1 MTTRKGNPVSESL
14 RIDRW
19 LFFCRFFKTRSKA
32 TAAVTGGHVKLN
44 GERTSPGVRVA
55 VGDRIELV
63 RDRLPYSLEVV
74 AIPARRGPATEAR
87 SCYVEDDDMVRE
99 RETKLAAL
107 RQDRML
113 MPKTPGRPDKRTR
126 RKLRERGRRRE

>member
-1 MTTRKGNPVSESL
+1 MRSDNPASDSL

-44 GERTSPGVRVA
+44 GERAAPGARVQA
-55 VGDRIELV
+55 GDRIELV
-63 RDRLPYSLEVV
+63 RDRLPWSLEVT
-74 AIPARRGPATEAR
+74 AIPLRRGPAQEAR
-87 SCYVEDDDMVRE
+87 ACYLEDDAVVRE
-99 RETKLAAL
+99 RELKVAAL

-113 MPKTPGRPDKRTR
+113 MPRTAGKPDKRTR
-126 RKLRERGRRRE
+126 RKLRERNREQSRD

>member
-1 MTTRKGNPVSESL
+1 MRSDNPASDSL

-44 GERTSPGVRVA
+44 GERAAPGARVQA
-55 VGDRIELV
+55 GDRIGLV
-63 RDRLPYSLEVV
+63 RDRLPWSLEVT
-74 AIPARRGPATEAR
+74 AIPLRRGPAQEAR
-87 SCYVEDDDMVRE
+87 ACYLEDDAVVHE
-99 RETKLAAL
+99 RELKVAAL

-113 MPKTPGRPDKRTR
+113 MPRTAGKPDKRTR
-126 RKLRERGRRRE
+126 RKLRERNREQSRD